1 MGHDGMD
8 NWIIFSGFI
17 GIVLV
22 GIIGFL
28 LGAKMTS
35 FSELCW
41 KPARFQSWSFANLT
55 GRIFPKLGGTP
66 TTAQTQVASI
76 FLQGLKFQ
84 KKKGP
89 WLLPKF
95 LRTKG
100 WPACDQTTAGHFLC
114 KMPLEVS
121 RLIIQEICLARG

>member
-28 LGAKMTS
+28 GATKMTS

-66 TTAQTQVASI
+66 TTGNKPKL
-76 FLQGLKFQ
+76 LQFFCRDPNFR
-84 KKKGP
+84 KK
-89 WLLPKF
+89 
-95 LRTKG
+95 R
-100 WPACDQTTAGHFLC
+100 AV
-114 KMPLEVS
+114 VS
-121 RLIIQEICLARG
+121 S